1 MSAEATARLRK
12 LWERLSFAEVTRTIA
27 RVPEDVMDIRLYEV
41 KYPSLLGTEEVPSR
55 RPEDIPP
62 GRRGSVGWKFFSGFA
77 GDVYFDANHCR
88 RIDDEWEFTL
98 DFGFSISNF
107 TDGRFKRPTD
117 GTVVCG
123 VIEQSDNGLR
133 FKHWF
138 VSDPAFKLLVEMI
151 RGQVEPTAE
160 NLESLRASD
169 NLSRGG
175 VYWAIAQLVLFDNV
189 SVFAEEYINYLPV
202 KTYNRSLRLG
212 HFCGTSS
219 FVHCLSRTLEPRW
232 WDKFCELTAHG
243 PDGPGAHTDSEY
255 VCNACKIGGCDW
267 PAYRR

>member
-1 MSAEATARLRK
+1 MSAEAAARLRK

-27 RVPEDVMDIRLYEV
+27 RVPEDVMGIRLYMV
-41 KYPSLLGTEEVPSR
+41 DYPSLLGTEEVPSR

-62 GRRGSVGWKFFSGFA
+62 DRRGSVSWKFFSGFA
-77 GDVYFDANHCR
+77 GDAYFDAHSFR
-88 RIDDEWEFTL
+88 RIDDEHDFTL
-98 DFGFSISNF
+98 DFGTGITNF
-107 TDGRFKRPTD
+107 TDGRFKRPAD
-117 GTVVCG
+117 GTLICG
-123 VIEQSDNGLR
+123 ATEQTEKGLR

-138 VSDPAFKLLVEMI
+138 VCDPAFKLLAEMI
-151 RGQVEPTAE
+151 RGQAEPTPE
-160 NLESLRASD
+160 NLEALRASD

-189 SVFAEEYINYLPV
+189 EVFAVEYINYLTV

-212 HFCGTSS
+212 PFCGTSS

-232 WDKFCELTAHG
+232 WSRFCELTAHG
-243 PDGPGAHTDSEY
+243 PDGPGAHTDSEDT
-255 VCNACKIGGCDW
+255 CQACGRGGCDW